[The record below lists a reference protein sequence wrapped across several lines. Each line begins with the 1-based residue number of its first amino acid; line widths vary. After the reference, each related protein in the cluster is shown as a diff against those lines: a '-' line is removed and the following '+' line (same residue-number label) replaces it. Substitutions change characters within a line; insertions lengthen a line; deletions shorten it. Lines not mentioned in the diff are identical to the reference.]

1 MFGKVLNTPMIVLL
15 KDTAKKRLAPE
26 PEQIVYQ
33 SSLLGFFL
41 KKNTCISVDAWP
53 KLIVPK
59 TFVRRLGRHT
69 NIACAFDL
77 GHMSTEMINNGSINI

>member
-1 MFGKVLNTPMIVLL
+1 MIVLL

-26 PEQIVYQ
+26 PEQIVMNR
-33 SSLLGFFL
+33 SFTNRLCLVSFL